1 MRITA
6 GQHKGRQLA
15 APAGLVTRPTSGR
28 AREALFNILRHW
40 QPDVL
45 AGQRVLDVFAGS
57 GAFGLESLS
66 RGAAAAV
73 FVENHPKVLPVLQA
87 NIVMLKEE
95 ARCRLIRGDA
105 ARLPVADAPCRL
117 VFLDPPYR
125 QGLVEPCLNSVLSG
139 GWLADEGLVVVETAA
154 DETFTP
160 PMPLTFQD
168 QRRYGAAMVWLLTV

>member
-1 MRITA
+1 MRIIA
-6 GQHKGRQLA
+6 GQHKGRQIA
-15 APAGLVTRPTSGR
+15 APAGLETRPTAAR

-45 AGQRVLDVFAGS
+45 DGQRVLDIFAGS

-73 FVENHPKVLPVLQA
+73 FVDNHPKALAVLQA
-87 NIVMLKEE
+87 NITTLKEE
-95 ARCRLIRGDA
+95 SRCRLIRGDA
-105 ARLPVADAPCRL
+105 CRLPKADQPCSL
-117 VFLDPPYR
+117 IFLDPPYR

-154 DETFTP
+154 DEVVTP
-160 PMPLTFQD
+160 PAPLTVQD
-168 QRRYGAAMVWLLTV
+168 QRRYGAAMVWFLTT